1 MIPQRPVYLT
11 PEGYAKLREAY
22 TYLTTVRR
30 QEVARRLHAAL
41 EEGELIE
48 NGELEEAR
56 REQAFVEGKIAELEE
71 QLRHAKIIE
80 APRGEGDTIALGSRV
95 TVREEG
101 AEDVETY
108 YIVGFAEADP
118 RAGKISNESPLG
130 KALLGKRAGEKAI
143 VHAPAGD
150 IVFHILDVA

>member
-1 MIPQRPVYLT
+1 MPQRPVYLT
-11 PEGYAKLREAY
+11 PEGYARLQAEY
-22 TYLTTVRR
+22 DYLVKARR

-71 QLRHAKIIE
+71 QLRHAVIID
-80 APRGEGDTIALGSRV
+80 APQGEQGTIALGSRV
-95 TVREEG
+95 TVQEEG
-101 AEDVETY
+101 ADAVEVY
-108 YIVGFAEADP
+108 HIVGFAEADP
-118 RAGKISNESPLG
+118 RVGKISNESPLG
-130 KALLGKRAGEKAI
+130 KALLGKRAGDEAI

-150 IVFHILDVA
+150 IVFHILKVE

>member
-1 MIPQRPVYLT
+1 MPQRPVYLT
-11 PEGYAKLREAY
+11 PEGYARLQAEYDHLVKA
-22 TYLTTVRR
+22 RR

-71 QLRHAKIIE
+71 QLRHAVIID
-80 APRGEGDTIALGSRV
+80 APQGEVGTVALGSRV
-95 TVREEG
+95 TVQEDG
-101 AEDVETY
+101 ADAVEVY
-108 YIVGFAEADP
+108 HIVGFAEADP

-130 KALLGKRAGEKAI
+130 KALLGKRAGEQAV

-150 IVFHILDVA
+150 IVFHILKVE

>member
-1 MIPQRPVYLT
+1 MPQRPVYLT
-11 PEGYAKLREAY
+11 PEGYARLQAEY
-22 TYLTTVRR
+22 DYLVKARR

-71 QLRHAKIIE
+71 QLRHAVIID
-80 APRGEGDTIALGSRV
+80 APQGEQGTIALGSQV
-95 TVREEG
+95 TVQEEG
-101 AEDVETY
+101 ADAVEVY
-108 YIVGFAEADP
+108 HIVGFAEADP
-118 RAGKISNESPLG
+118 RVGKISNESPLG
-130 KALLGKRAGEKAI
+130 KALLGKRAGDEAI

-150 IVFHILDVA
+150 IVFHILKVE